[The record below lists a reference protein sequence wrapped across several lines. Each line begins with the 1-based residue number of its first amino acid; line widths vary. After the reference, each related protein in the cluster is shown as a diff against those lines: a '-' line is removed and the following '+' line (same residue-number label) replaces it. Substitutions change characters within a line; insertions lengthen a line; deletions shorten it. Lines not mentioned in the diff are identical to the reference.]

1 MVLRRVGVSG
11 RQDNLAAVVFLFF
24 EDFICGSCFSK
35 RHPVTDDD
43 IRLQLSGFD
52 MFQQFGEE
60 ALDMRLPHSEGQ
72 AFLESITEKEGM
84 DKTCIHSRH
93 ADRAAR
99 LTAGEY
105 CQ

>member
-1 MVLRRVGVSG
+1 MS
-11 RQDNLAAVVFLFF
+11 
-24 EDFICGSCFSK
+24 
-35 RHPVTDDD
+35 
-43 IRLQLSGFD
+43 
-52 MFQQFGEE
+52 
-60 ALDMRLPHSEGQ
+60 LPHSEGQ
-72 AFLESITEKEGM
+72 AFLESIAEKEGM